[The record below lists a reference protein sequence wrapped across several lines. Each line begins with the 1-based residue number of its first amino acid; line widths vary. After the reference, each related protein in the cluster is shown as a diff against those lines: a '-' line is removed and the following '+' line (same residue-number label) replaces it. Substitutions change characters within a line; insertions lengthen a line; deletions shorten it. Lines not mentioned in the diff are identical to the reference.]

1 MSEDVDDPV
10 TTLFSAFDA
19 VQTSLR
25 DIQAFWEHHVG
36 FLSLLVNRQTNFPVP
51 GEEAKAT
58 FELWTRCQTAL
69 LQSSSSISESADA
82 MSVEPVATPLTR
94 YPTRRITHPI
104 PVTPNEVLATVITPS
119 GNLNKNAEKLP
130 KMNFYYNQTSD
141 GESASDLLVDSQLIL
156 IGIIAS

>member
-19 VQTSLR
+19 VQSSLR

-36 FLSLLVNRQTNFPVP
+36 FLSLLVNRQTNFPAP

-94 YPTRRITHPI
+94 HPTRRITHPI
-104 PVTPNEVLATVITPS
+104 PEDRPLSNPTRGGTRSLTDVAS
-119 GNLNKNAEKLP
+119 GVEAQKAQKKGLFAFIRRWFER
-130 KMNFYYNQTSD
+130 S
-141 GESASDLLVDSQLIL
+141 
-156 IGIIAS
+156 

>member
-19 VQTSLR
+19 VQSSLR

-36 FLSLLVNRQTNFPVP
+36 FLSLLVNRQTNFPAP

-104 PVTPNEVLATVITPS
+104 TERDRPLLNPTEGANRSVVSLKPGAGAGKTKDKKGFFSYIRRLVS
-119 GNLNKNAEKLP
+119 GSLRR
-130 KMNFYYNQTSD
+130 
-141 GESASDLLVDSQLIL
+141 
-156 IGIIAS
+156 